1 MVLSISPNFSYAEF
15 DEKLNEK
22 LNEKSMFGKSI
33 INIGD
38 FDGDGITDLAVGA
51 SADDDGGLNSGAIY
65 ILFMNDDGTV
75 KSHQKIS
82 GSEGNFEGKIREG
95 DSFGRSIANIGDFDG
110 DGITD
115 LAVGAYHDDDGG
127 LNSGAIYILFLN
139 SDGTVKN
146 SQKISD
152 SKGNFTDI
160 IVAGDCFGNAITS
173 LGDFDGDGIVDLAVG
188 AHDNYTPGTK
198 YERIGAVHIL
208 FLNSDGTVKNSQ
220 EISDTKGNF
229 GVIESNAAFGNAISN
244 IGDLDGD
251 GIVDLVVG
259 SYGDSDN
266 GYDSGAVF
274 VIFLNIDGTVKS
286 HQKISSIEGNFDVV
300 LEVSDNFG
308 TAVESIGDL
317 DGDGIIDLAI
327 GAQGDDDGKSFL
339 PVTLGGEPSSA
350 KGAVY
355 ILFLNNDGTVKSHQ
369 KISADYGNFHDELHK
384 LDRFGYAIAN
394 MGDLNDDGVNDIIV
408 SAPYDDD
415 GVIYALFLNNDGT
428 VLSSHK
434 IPEEKKVGG
443 ACLIATATYG
453 SELAPQVQQLR
464 ELRDNTLLQTKSGIA
479 FMGTFNDIYYS
490 FSPIIA
496 DYERENPL
504 FKEAVK
510 IAITPMISSLSL
522 MENANSES
530 EVLGIGI
537 SVITLNLGM
546 YLGVPAIV
554 VVGIRK
560 KF

>member
-1 MVLSISPNFSYAEF
+1 MILSISPNFSYAEF

-22 LNEKSMFGKSI
+22 SHFGKSI

-51 SADDDGGLNSGAIY
+51 PGDDDGGLNSGAIY

-82 GSEGNFEGKIREG
+82 DSEGNFEGKLLESDR
-95 DSFGRSIANIGDFDG
+95 FGRSIANIGDFDG

-115 LAVGAYHDDDGG
+115 LAVGAYRDDDGG
-127 LNSGAIYILFLN
+127 LNSGAIYILFMN
-139 SDGTVKN
+139 DDGTVK
-146 SQKISD
+146 SHQKISD
-152 SKGNFTDI
+152 SEGNFTDI

-173 LGDFDGDGIVDLAVG
+173 LGDLDGDGIVDLAVG

-251 GIVDLVVG
+251 GIVDLAVG
-259 SYGDSDN
+259 SYGDNDTEF
-266 GYDSGAVF
+266 DTGAVF

-300 LEVSDNFG
+300 LGKGDTFG

-339 PVTLGGEPSSA
+339 PVTLGGEASSS

-355 ILFLNNDGTVKSHQ
+355 ILFMNNDGTVKSHQ

-384 LDRFGYAIAN
+384 SDRFGYAIAN

-408 SAPYDDD
+408 GAPYDDD

-479 FMGTFNDIYYS
+479 FMGMFNDVYYS
-490 FSPIIA
+490 FSPVIA
-496 DYERENPL
+496 DMERENPL

-510 IAITPMISSLSL
+510 LAITPLIFSLSL
-522 MENANSES
+522 MENAESDS
-530 EVLGIGI
+530 EVLGLGL
-537 SVITLNLGM
+537 SVIALNLGM

-554 VVGIRK
+554 VIGIRK
-560 KF
+560 RI

>member
-1 MVLSISPNFSYAEF
+1 MSKTALITGVSGQDGAYLSKLLLKKGYRVIGGERRSASGTLWRLNNLKIEYVLNLILNLLFFSIFTLMILSISPNFSYAEF
-15 DEKLNEK
+15 DEK

-82 GSEGNFEGKIREG
+82 GSEGNFEGKILEG

-110 DGITD
+110 DGIT
-115 LAVGAYHDDDGG
+115 
-127 LNSGAIYILFLN
+127 
-139 SDGTVKN
+139 
-146 SQKISD
+146 
-152 SKGNFTDI
+152 
-160 IVAGDCFGNAITS
+160 
-173 LGDFDGDGIVDLAVG
+173 DLAVG

-229 GVIESNAAFGNAISN
+229 GGVIESYAAFGNAISN

-251 GIVDLVVG
+251 GIVDLAVG

-300 LEVSDNFG
+300 LEKGDTFG
-308 TAVESIGDL
+308 TSVESIGDL

-339 PVTLGGEPSSA
+339 PVSLGGEPSSA
-350 KGAVY
+350 TGAVY
-355 ILFLNNDGTVKSHQ
+355 ILFMNNDGTVKSHQ

-384 LDRFGYAIAN
+384 SDRFGYAIAN

-479 FMGTFNDIYYS
+479 FMGMFNDVYYS
-490 FSPIIA
+490 FSPVIA
-496 DYERENPL
+496 DMERENPL

-510 IAITPMISSLSL
+510 LAITPMISTLSL
-522 MENANSES
+522 MENAESDS
-530 EVLGIGI
+530 EVLGLGL
-537 SVITLNLGM
+537 SVIALNLGM
-546 YLGVPAIV
+546 YIGLPAIV
-554 VVGIRK
+554 VIGIRK
-560 KF
+560 RI

>member
-1 MVLSISPNFSYAEF
+1 M
-15 DEKLNEK
+15 
-22 LNEKSMFGKSI
+22 
-33 INIGD
+33 
-38 FDGDGITDLAVGA
+38 
-51 SADDDGGLNSGAIY
+51 
-65 ILFMNDDGTV
+65 
-75 KSHQKIS
+75 
-82 GSEGNFEGKIREG
+82 
-95 DSFGRSIANIGDFDG
+95 
-110 DGITD
+110 
-115 LAVGAYHDDDGG
+115 
-127 LNSGAIYILFLN
+127 
-139 SDGTVKN
+139 
-146 SQKISD
+146 
-152 SKGNFTDI
+152 
-160 IVAGDCFGNAITS
+160 
-173 LGDFDGDGIVDLAVG
+173 
-188 AHDNYTPGTK
+188 
-198 YERIGAVHIL
+198 
-208 FLNSDGTVKNSQ
+208 
-220 EISDTKGNF
+220 
-229 GVIESNAAFGNAISN
+229 
-244 IGDLDGD
+244 
-251 GIVDLVVG
+251 VG

-300 LEVSDNFG
+300 LEAGDNFG

-317 DGDGIIDLAI
+317 DGDGIVDLAI
-327 GAQGDDDGKSFL
+327 GAQGDDDGKSFI
-339 PVTLGGEPSSA
+339 PVKLGGEASSS

-355 ILFLNNDGTVKSHQ
+355 ILFMNNDGTVKSHQ

-428 VLSSHK
+428 VLSSHR

-479 FMGTFNDIYYS
+479 FMGMFNDVYYS
-490 FSPIIA
+490 FSPVIA
-496 DYERENPL
+496 DMERENPL

-510 IAITPMISSLSL
+510 LAITPMISTLSL

-530 EVLGIGI
+530 EVLSIGI
-537 SVITLNLGM
+537 SVIALNLGM

-554 VVGIRK
+554 IIGIRK
-560 KF
+560 RI